1 MYEGYIYC
9 ITNKV
14 NGKKYIGQTKTD
26 ISTRWRGHKSD
37 VTNPNAQKFAI
48 HLAMQKYGIDN
59 FDIQQ
64 IEELE
69 NSEIEE
75 LSNILNDKEKYY
87 INFFQTIAPNGYN
100 LTEGGESGNI
110 KDFKEVCQYDM
121 LGHLINE
128 YDSITNAALLTN
140 GNKKAISSC
149 CMHHLKTSG
158 GFVWEYK
165 GNKPRIIYS
174 KKDSFYKVDQYLING
189 TFINTYESSNMAS
202 KNTGV
207 PVCQIRSVCNGEN
220 KTAHGYVWRKHG
232 ESFNKYNV
240 TSKVRNIGHTI
251 NQYDFER
258 NLIYTY
264 DEYTKLPDYV
274 LNQYVVY
281 ECCRGVCKYVYGY
294 IWTYDEDKPNLE
306 NIPDSQKPLYQY
318 DLNGNYIRKFN
329 NVYEASEILGIDKSG
344 ILNCIQG
351 RNDSANEFMWSTVYN
366 DNLQPYKMKQARG
379 VDKYDYEG
387 NFIKKY
393 DSIKSAT
400 ENSSIIKNRKSI
412 ENCCKGKIEY
422 TRDGIW
428 RYDGEHFKKYP
439 LHKYC
444 IINSNGEII
453 YSSFSQKDLAIY
465 LDVDFRVIS
474 ALIKSKKSYN
484 DLYFKIIDMNKK
496 SA

>member
-14 NGKKYIGQTKTD
+14 NGKKYVGQTKTD
-26 ISTRWRGHKSD
+26 IPTRWRGHKSD
-37 VTNPNAQKFAI
+37 VTNPKAQKFAI

-59 FDIQQ
+59 FNIQQ
-64 IEELE
+64 IEKLE
-69 NSEIEE
+69 NFTPEE
-75 LSNILNDKEKYY
+75 LSSLLNDKEIFY
-87 INFFQTIAPNGYN
+87 IKSFQTLAPNGYN
-100 LTEGGESGNI
+100 LTEGGEPGNI
-110 KDFKEVCQYDM
+110 ESKKVCQYNTF
-121 LGHLINE
+121 GSFINE
-128 YDSITNAALLTN
+128 YPSITEAALLSN
-140 GNKKAISSC
+140 GNPKAISAC

-165 GNKPRIIYS
+165 GNKPRIIHN
-174 KKDSFYKVDQYLING
+174 KKNSFYKVDQYLMNG
-189 TFINTYESSNMAS
+189 TFIKTYENANIAS
-202 KNTGV
+202 KNTGI

-220 KTAHGYVWRKHG
+220 KTAHGYVWRKHK
-232 ESFNKYNV
+232 EVFNKYNV
-240 TSKVRNIGHTI
+240 LPKVRNIGHSI
-251 NQYDFER
+251 NQYDFEG

-274 LNQYVVY
+274 LNQHIVY
-281 ECCRGVCKYVYGY
+281 DCCRGDCKYVYGY
-294 IWTYDEDKPNLE
+294 IWTFDDDTPNLKD
-306 NIPDSQKPLYQY
+306 IPDSQRPLYQY
-318 DLNGNYIRKFN
+318 DLSGNYIGKFS
-329 NVYEASEILGIDKSG
+329 NVYEASEILAIDKYG

-351 RNDSANEFMWSTVYN
+351 RNDSANGFMWSIVYN
-366 DNLQPYKMKQARG
+366 DNLQPYKVKQARG

-400 ENSSIIKNRKSI
+400 EHSSIIKDRKSI

-428 RYDGEHFKKYP
+428 RYEGEAFKKYP

-444 IINSNGEII
+444 IINNRGEII
-453 YSSFSQKDLAIY
+453 YSSFFQKDLAAY
-465 LDVDFRVIS
+465 LNVDFRLIS
-474 ALIKSKKSYN
+474 ALIKSQKSYN
-484 DLYFKIIDMNKK
+484 GLYFKIIDINEK